1 MVGAYESINI
11 YSFFKGAELIIQ
23 EVPIKQFIKF
33 KFYFLLKNEIL
44 LLLGMIG

>member
-1 MVGAYESINI
+1 MSQLTYILS
-11 YSFFKGAELIIQ
+11 FKGVELIIQ
-23 EVPIKQFIKF
+23 EVPIKQLTKL

>member
-1 MVGAYESINI
+1 MSQLTYILS
-11 YSFFKGAELIIQ
+11 FKGAELVIQ

-33 KFYFLLKNEIL
+33 KFYFLFKNEIL